1 MFCGSVGIRFG
12 YLQFM
17 SLSVSVPTTTN
28 TNTHPY
34 LLDTPV
40 AVQNILLHTTFYLNT
55 NSRDYV
61 WKYIFAVKYHFT
73 LLC

>member
-1 MFCGSVGIRFG
+1 MQDAGFMFCGSVGICFG

-34 LLDTPV
+34 LLDTRLS
-40 AVQNILLHTTFYLNT
+40 QC
-55 NSRDYV
+55 
-61 WKYIFAVKYHFT
+61 KT
-73 LLC
+73 LCYTQPSI

>member
-1 MFCGSVGIRFG
+1 MQDAGFMFCGSVGIRFG

-40 AVQNILLHTTFYLNT
+40 AVQNILLHTTLYFNT
-55 NSRDYV
+55 NSRYRDYC
-61 WKYIFAVKYHFT
+61 WKWK
-73 LLC
+73 